1 MNGYET
7 PGDIEVIV
15 RRNENLD
22 AAEMLSTRL
31 EGLRLLLP
39 PPASPGELTELLRL
53 TFEQVSQF
61 TSGISSLV
69 PELASYR
76 AELLDWTKEALAEET
91 GFLAS
96 LFGKSKEER
105 MEEFHDRLAISD
117 LLYAARLA
125 PVQDLA
131 AIQAQLFRDTIAPLV
146 QTVLH
151 GVLTSQAPLTT
162 NQALRFLDVH
172 PEPLREVPVTQRRA
186 NRHTE
191 TL

>member
-31 EGLRLLLP
+31 EALRLLMP
-39 PPASPGELTELLRL
+39 QAANAGELTELLRL

-61 TSGISSLV
+61 TSAVSGLV
-69 PELASYR
+69 PQLADYR

-91 GFLAS
+91 GFWAN
-96 LFGKSKEER
+96 LFGKTKEQR
-105 MEEFHDRLAISD
+105 LEEFHDRLAISD
-117 LLYAARLA
+117 VLYAARLA

-151 GVLTSQAPLTT
+151 GVLASPSPLTTSQALG
-162 NQALRFLDVH
+162 LLDVH
-172 PEPLREVPVTQRRA
+172 PEALRNVQVTQGRST
-186 NRHTE
+186 RHGG